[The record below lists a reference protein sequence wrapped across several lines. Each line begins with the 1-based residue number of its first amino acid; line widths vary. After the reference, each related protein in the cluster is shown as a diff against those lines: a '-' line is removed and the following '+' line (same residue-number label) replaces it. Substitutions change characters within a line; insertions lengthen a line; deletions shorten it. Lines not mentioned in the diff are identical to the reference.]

1 MSLSRAARIA
11 LLGAALASLPAAPL
25 APSQE
30 PGVEIYGLRHHVHPI
45 FTRIVIDIGRLRE
58 YVPAEIRGPDR
69 IVVDILEAKLN
80 PILHGQDARVP
91 ADYISSIRIA
101 QKTAGT
107 VRLAVD
113 VDFGRIESYRVYH
126 LFDPFRIVVDIY
138 PKTAAAPGAGAPPG
152 GAVKPPA
159 ETPEAASDKAAAPP
173 VQAGGPPAASLPPA
187 QPTAG
192 GYSLARQLG
201 LGARTIVIDPGHG
214 GQDPGCIGKAG
225 LREKD
230 LALDIALRL
239 KRLIEQK
246 GGLTIVLTRETDIFI
261 ELTDRPTIAQQKAA
275 DLFVSIHLNA
285 NPSRKKTG
293 VQTFFLNVNPDPA
306 VMEVAARENATSTK
320 TLGAMGEIYKKL
332 VLNDKIIESREL
344 AGRVQTSLVK
354 ALGSSFA
361 GIKSLGVKGGPF
373 WVLIGTTMPSILV
386 EATHLSNPADES
398 RLKADAYRQSV
409 AQGIFEGIMDYIHS
423 LGKG

>member
-1 MSLSRAARIA
+1 
-11 LLGAALASLPAAPL
+11 
-25 APSQE
+25 
-30 PGVEIYGLRHHVHPI
+30 VEIYGLRHHVHPN
-45 FTRIVIDIGRLRE
+45 FTRIVIDVGRLRE
-58 YVPAEIRGPDR
+58 YVPAELRGPDR

-80 PILHGQDARVP
+80 PILQSQDVRVP
-91 ADYISSIRIA
+91 AAYISSIRIA
-101 QKTAGT
+101 QKTSGT
-107 VRLAVD
+107 VRLAAD

-126 LFDPFRIVVDIY
+126 LFDPFRVVVDIY
-138 PKTAAAPGAGAPPG
+138 PKPAPSGQPAAAVPG
-152 GAVKPPA
+152 GAEGGAAKPQDKAASPPA
-159 ETPEAASDKAAAPP
+159 E
-173 VQAGGPPAASLPPA
+173 AGGKPVAALQPA
-187 QPTAG
+187 QPAAG

-201 LGARTIVIDPGHG
+201 LGARTIVLDPGHG
-214 GQDPGCIGKAG
+214 GQDPGCIGKGG

-230 LALDIALRL
+230 LALDIALRVR
-239 KRLIEQK
+239 RLLEQK

-293 VQTFFLNVNPDPA
+293 VQSFFLNVNPDSD

-344 AGRVQTSLVK
+344 AGRVQAALVK
-354 ALGSSFA
+354 ALGSSFS
-361 GIKSLGVKGGPF
+361 GVKSLGVKGGPF

-398 RLKADAYRQSV
+398 RLKTDAYRQAV
-409 AQGIFEGIMDYIHS
+409 AQGIFDGIMDYIHS

>member
-1 MSLSRAARIA
+1 MSVSRTFRLA
-11 LLGAALASLPAAPL
+11 LLGAALALPL
-25 APSQE
+25 APAQDA
-30 PGVEIYGLRHHVHPI
+30 GVEIYGLRHHVHPN
-45 FTRIVIDIGRLRE
+45 FTRIVIDVGRLRE
-58 YVPAEIRGPDR
+58 YTAGELRGPDR
-69 IVVDILEAKLN
+69 IFADILEAKLN
-80 PILHGQDARVP
+80 PILHGQDVRVA

-101 QKTAGT
+101 QKTPGT

-113 VDFGRIESYRVYH
+113 VDFRRIESFRVYH
-126 LFDPFRIVVDIY
+126 LFDPFRIVIDIY
-138 PKTAAAPGAGAPPG
+138 PKPGTAGRPGDPT
-152 GAVKPPA
+152 KPPA
-159 ETPEAASDKAAAPP
+159 PAPEKSAAPAAAKSGTEPEIP
-173 VQAGGPPAASLPPA
+173 LPPA
-187 QPTAG
+187 QPTAA

-214 GQDPGCIGKAG
+214 GRDPGCIGKAG

-230 LALDIALRL
+230 VALDLSLRL
-239 KRLIEQK
+239 KKLIEAK
-246 GGLTIVLTRETDIFI
+246 TDLAVVLTRETDIFV

-320 TLGAMGEIYKKL
+320 TLNAMGEIYKKL

-344 AGRVQTSLVK
+344 AGRVQASLVQ
-354 ALGSSFA
+354 ALGRSFS
-361 GIKSLGVKGGPF
+361 GVKSLGVKGGPF

-386 EATHLSNPADES
+386 EATHLSNTADES
-398 RLKADAYRQSV
+398 RLKTDAYRQAIV
-409 AQGIFEGIMDYIHS
+409 QGVFEGIMDYVHS